1 MSLAEPII
9 SRSDNL
15 VIIVSEMLSE
25 VLCGR
30 ERLVGTEVLRG
41 AASFTKVVA
50 GRAAR
55 LMNTMNYTIYP
66 ASSSMQQHSST
77 CAA

>member
-50 GRAAR
+50 GQGCTVDEHHELYDISGKLKHAA
-55 LMNTMNYTIYP
+55 T
-66 ASSSMQQHSST
+66 Q
-77 CAA
+77 